1 LRVWT
6 VVVDLI
12 VPLLAVVGK
21 TTLGGVVQA
30 LAAGGADRLA
40 PPGVFVVGGDV
51 ADARVQP
58 VLWGSPGRSRVD
70 LRVSAVQRL
79 IAERY

>member
-1 LRVWT
+1 LVILSGLP
-6 VVVDLI
+6 VDGK
-12 VPLLAVVGK
+12 PLLA
-21 TTLGGVVQA
+21 GGVETGA
-30 LAAGGADRLA
+30 PGRSDRWAAAVVL
-40 PPGVFVVGGDV
+40 VVGGHV
-51 ADARVQP
+51 ADPFVQP